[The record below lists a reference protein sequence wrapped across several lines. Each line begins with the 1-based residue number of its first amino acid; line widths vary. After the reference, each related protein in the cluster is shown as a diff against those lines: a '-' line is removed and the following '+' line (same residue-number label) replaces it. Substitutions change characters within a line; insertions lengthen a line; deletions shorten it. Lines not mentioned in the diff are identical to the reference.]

1 VAKRT
6 FCADAT
12 PRCTRIFAFA
22 FTAATV
28 RCVAS
33 SENPINVQ
41 DQSRY
46 VWNLVDIRSGESF
59 VLGPEEPS
67 FHTQARA
74 VHHMSV
80 ERSSVRHM
88 RRPYRAMPSRP
99 MRAQIRLVLRPT
111 RVHAFV
117 RFSDFLVSSRLISA
131 ATCTGVIPVPFLI
144 PARPVFLSILEGFD
158 RLDLQQTPSAAV
170 HPSAVGTAGRPE
182 MRHHLLGKAM
192 HHVQGLACG
201 LSIAARHQHF
211 VDTQL

>member
-33 SENPINVQ
+33 NENPINVQ

-80 ERSSVRHM
+80 ERSVRHM

-117 RFSDFLVSSRLISA
+117 RFSDFLVSSRLIYA
-131 ATCTGVIPVPFLI
+131 APVPVSSL
-144 PARPVFLSILEGFD
+144 FLS
-158 RLDLQQTPSAAV
+158 
-170 HPSAVGTAGRPE
+170 
-182 MRHHLLGKAM
+182 
-192 HHVQGLACG
+192 
-201 LSIAARHQHF
+201 
-211 VDTQL
+211 